1 MMDLVFPTP
10 IFVVVSSSNTSN
22 NSNSSRTNNNN
33 NNNFFKGRQ
42 IWLSHPLQGTDDCSA
57 TSSS

>member
-33 NNNFFKGRQ
+33 NNFFKGRQ

-57 TSSS
+57 TSFS